1 MRCAG
6 VRPVDFG
13 PVRGGE
19 ASERR
24 PAVVVGSD
32 RAEAAAERLG
42 RGVVAVVA
50 VSGDTAGVF
59 PFQVLLGARVT
70 GLHVDRGARAEQVR
84 AVSVDRAGPVLGRL
98 PSKALDA
105 LDGASRLHLAL

>member
-6 VRPVDFG
+6 VRLVDLG

-24 PAVVVGSD
+24 PAVVVGSE

-42 RGVVAVVA
+42 RSVVTVVA
-50 VSGDTAGVF
+50 VSGE
-59 PFQVLLGARVT
+59 R
-70 GLHVDRGARAEQVR
+70 
-84 AVSVDRAGPVLGRL
+84 
-98 PSKALDA
+98 
-105 LDGASRLHLAL
+105 